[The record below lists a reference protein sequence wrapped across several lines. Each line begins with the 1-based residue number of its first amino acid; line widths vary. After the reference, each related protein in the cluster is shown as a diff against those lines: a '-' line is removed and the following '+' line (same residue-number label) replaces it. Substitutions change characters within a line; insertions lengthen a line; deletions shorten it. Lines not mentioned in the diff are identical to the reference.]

1 MLAKRFI
8 EMTTVE
14 VQLEINDRSHIVHI
28 KENGEDIDA
37 VALVFCQEN
46 GLPSDEE
53 TVAQI
58 SDSLKGALEEHLQ
71 QEIAKKNAIAH
82 LCALSLSDI
91 DLYTPLHACIRVS
104 TMVHK
109 AVIPRFR
116 TGYISIHVS
125 MLPAS
130 AVLVCIASGSTV

>member
-1 MLAKRFI
+1 MRSAYSCLCFLFMLAKRFI

-58 SDSLKGALEEHLQ
+58 SDSLKGARTRGAPAARDRQEERHRPPF
-71 QEIAKKNAIAH
+71 
-82 LCALSLSDI
+82 CF
-91 DLYTPLHACIRVS
+91 V
-104 TMVHK
+104 
-109 AVIPRFR
+109 VI
-116 TGYISIHVS
+116 
-125 MLPAS
+125 
-130 AVLVCIASGSTV
+130 